1 MSYLSYSVVK
11 EPTSAKGGK
20 SARPPRP
27 CQAKYLL
34 LPEEIAFD
42 SEGPFRMEKN
52 VLPRDGYNFREDKI
66 ISNVLQR
73 TGLLLGT
80 QHNAPPATPIPPFLH
95 KSLCSLRLAPR
106 TANLEPGV

>member
-42 SEGPFRMEKN
+42 SEGSFRVEKN
-52 VLPRDGYNFREDKI
+52 VMPRKNYNFGVDTI
-66 ISNVLQR
+66 ISKGASENWFPARDLAQR
-73 TGLLLGT
+73 PSHHRYSPVFA
-80 QHNAPPATPIPPFLH
+80 QIAVQSAVSASN
-95 KSLCSLRLAPR
+95 C
-106 TANLEPGV
+106 